1 MSKLNE
7 DRMKRFRDMGIPQPM
22 APVDPSTA
30 QGPVRNTAFAAKLAA
45 LKGGALK
52 EEINTFV
59 DKQEANKG
67 FIPLEVPS
75 KNKGIIK
82 EQKPG
87 TPIEKVK
94 SHAASGPS
102 FDAYEKA
109 LYGDNTP
116 ESSSFERASIPGRN
130 YSSDMLTE
138 NENGNEFLSDIK
150 ARLQE
155 KALRAVNNPNAQV
168 NTPAANQKL
177 INENQLIETVTQIST
192 DVCKQLIKKFMSEF
206 LTSEPGLIR
215 ENEKVKKAEIVKE
228 DIIKMDGKYFKI
240 TPVLI
245 KKK

>member
-1 MSKLNE
+1 MSNLNE

-22 APVDPSTA
+22 APVDPSSV

-52 EEINTFV
+52 EEITTFV

-67 FIPLEVPS
+67 FVPLEVPS
-75 KNKGIIK
+75 KNKGILK

-87 TPIEKVK
+87 APVEKLK
-94 SHAASGPS
+94 TLPTSGPS
-102 FDAYEKA
+102 FDVYEKA

-116 ESSSFERASIPGRN
+116 SSSSFEKASVPGRN
-130 YSSDMLTE
+130 YSSDML
-138 NENGNEFLSDIK
+138 NEGETGNEFLSSIK

-155 KALRAVNNPNAQV
+155 KAAR
-168 NTPAANQKL
+168 AANGQTNTQIQIPNQKP
-177 INENQLIETVTQIST
+177 INDNQLIETVTQIST

-206 LTSEPGLIR
+206 LTSEPGLIK
-215 ENEKVKKAEIVKE
+215 ENEKIKKAEIVKE

-240 TPVLI
+240 TPVSV